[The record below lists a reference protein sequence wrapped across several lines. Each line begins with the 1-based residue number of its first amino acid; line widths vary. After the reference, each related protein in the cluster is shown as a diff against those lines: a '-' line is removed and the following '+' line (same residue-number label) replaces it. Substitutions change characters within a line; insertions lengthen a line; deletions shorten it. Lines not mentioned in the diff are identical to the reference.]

1 LKLRIWDYMVITSAG
16 CLVACVALI
25 YLITVSGDTSYET
38 LIWALIFLGFG
49 LFAYA
54 YFYEQ
59 RYKKAHPEE
68 FPPPRLRAQEQLP
81 QTVLNPRARYSNR

>member
-1 LKLRIWDYMVITSAG
+1 MKLRIWDYMVITSAG
-16 CLVACVALI
+16 SLVACVALI

-49 LFAYA
+49 LFAFA

-59 RYKKAHPEE
+59 KYKKAHPEE
-68 FPPPRLRAQEQLP
+68 FPPPSFEP
-81 QTVLNPRARYSNR
+81 KNSSPKPS

>member
-38 LIWALIFLGFG
+38 LIWGLIFLGFG

-59 RYKKAHPEE
+59 KYKKAHPEE
-68 FPPPRLRAQEQLP
+68 FPPPSFEP
-81 QTVLNPRARYSNR
+81 KNSSPKPS

>member
-1 LKLRIWDYMVITSAG
+1 LKLRIWDYMVITSVG
-16 CLVACVALI
+16 SLVACVALI

-68 FPPPRLRAQEQLP
+68 FPPPGFEP
-81 QTVLNPRARYSNR
+81 KNSSPKPS